1 MKKILLLLLGI
12 SSINVFAENTDFNTE
27 TINKEAQ
34 YLKIVNQKGK
44 LIVIKTHPIFP
55 RRLGAATLNNCVTAS
70 EDTKNLWNK
79 RVGGYTLAAESAASF
94 QIESSCVGEFFYEV
108 NSPVLGYTSTADKVN
123 NSVLGYNPKAEL
135 SQRNTI
141 QSVDRHSK
149 IDISKSLENE
159 NGSVINVGNSG
170 K

>member
-44 LIVIKTHPIFP
+44 LIVIK
-55 RRLGAATLNNCVTAS
+55 GY
-70 EDTKNLWNK
+70 EDTNNVILFNKCFIPANGTKNSLDNNS
-79 RVGGYTLAAESAASF
+79 GGYPLAAGSSISF
-94 QIESSCVGEFFYEV
+94 RLKPNCTSEILYTVGD
-108 NSPVLGYTSTADKVN
+108 SL
-123 NSVLGYNPKAEL
+123 LGYNPE
-135 SQRNTI
+135 SIIT
-141 QSVDRHSK
+141 DRSTSKFVEKHSK
-149 IDISKSLENE
+149 INISKSLEGE
-159 NGSVINVGNSG
+159 NGSVITVGNSG